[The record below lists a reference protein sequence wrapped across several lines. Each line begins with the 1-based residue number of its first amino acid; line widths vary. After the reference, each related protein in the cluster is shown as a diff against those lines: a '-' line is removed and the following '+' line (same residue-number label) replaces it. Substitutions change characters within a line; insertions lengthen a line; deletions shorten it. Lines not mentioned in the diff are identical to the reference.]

1 MSKNT
6 ETKKLE
12 IMREVIAVSIP
23 IIITLGA
30 FAMVVIIRRLE
41 HLEKIK
47 MIEKGMDISK
57 MQKPHKPG
65 GAIKFALMAVGVG
78 IGLFVASVLDSYTSI
93 DNEALYFA
101 MIFICG
107 GAGLFVGNQIADK
120 KIKEEREAGM

>member
-1 MSKNT
+1 MQKPI
-6 ETKKLE
+6 KLNN
-12 IMREVIAVSIP
+12 MREVIAVSIP

-41 HLEKIK
+41 HLEKLK
-47 MIEKGMDISK
+47 MIEKGIDITK

-78 IGLFVASVLDSYTSI
+78 IGLFIASVLDSYTTI
-93 DNEALYFA
+93 DDEALYFA

-120 KIKEEREAGM
+120 KIKDDRKAGIE